1 MNMRRLTLGIA
12 ALMTLAFTGSALAA
26 ESTPMPTRQAQM
38 RDALR
43 GLDFDLGQERVTFN
57 RRGRRDLELVSHSR
71 RADVVKQLQHAYR
84 TKRALPNG
92 YKVKGWAHIIATDS
106 YTFTLQN
113 DHHATFVAEVMKSN
127 GPQTRIKLWGT
138 AYKFRPERKP
148 LSEIPRR
155 YVRPSGAT
163 VVR

>member
-12 ALMTLAFTGSALAA
+12 ALMTLAFTGSALA
-26 ESTPMPTRQAQM
+26 SDNMPTRQASM

-43 GLDFDLGQERVTFN
+43 GLSFDLGDERVTFD
-57 RRGRRDLELVSHSR
+57 RRGRRDLELVSHTSR
-71 RADVVKQLQHAYR
+71 AAIVAELQQAYR

-92 YKVKGWAHIIATDS
+92 YKVKGWAHIIASDS

-113 DHHATFVAEVMKSN
+113 DAEATYVAEVMAN
-127 GPQTRIKLWGT
+127 GAGTRIKLWGSQ
-138 AYKFRPERKP
+138 YKFRPNRKP